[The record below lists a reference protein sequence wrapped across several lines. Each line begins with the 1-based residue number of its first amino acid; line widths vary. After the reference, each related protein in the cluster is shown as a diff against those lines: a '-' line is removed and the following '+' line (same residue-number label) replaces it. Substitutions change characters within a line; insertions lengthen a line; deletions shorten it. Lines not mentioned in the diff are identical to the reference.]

1 MDVLRKFFPYFK
13 LIKPVRI
20 QFALGI
26 LFGVLF
32 SLTSG
37 FGIPLM
43 IEIAFPILFGNADQA
58 PVWLSKLVDQFFKD
72 DIRGGFLILCS
83 LMIPFMM
90 AIRALA
96 GWGNGFF
103 MNYTG
108 FYLIQKLQKEIFSKI
123 QLLPYSFFKENKTG
137 EITASILAYPDQIKR
152 VIVDM
157 SNDIVKQPL
166 TLCAALGFLIYKSAT
181 SDSFFVAF
189 IGFLSIP
196 ILVLPIRMIGN
207 YLSKRSRQI
216 VKSGEALNSWV
227 IETVQS
233 PIEIRSFNLEERQK
247 KHFSET
253 LDRIFK
259 FTVKSVRT
267 SLLISPSIEFVSSI
281 GFGLALYLG
290 VQKGMSQG
298 EFLALFIALYM
309 AYGPIK
315 RLGQMHGL
323 IKQIEPPLDRVDR
336 ILNLEESVKSP
347 ENPIKIT
354 QPIKGLIEFEDVSFQ
369 YEPGKLVLESVD
381 ISVKPSVPL
390 AIVGKSGSGKSSFVN
405 LIMRLYDPTSGV
417 IKLDGIELKK
427 YRLHDLRQ
435 QIAYVPQM
443 PLLFNC
449 SAFENIRIG
458 RPGASDGEVFKAA
471 KEANAYDFIKN
482 LPDGFDTII
491 GEQGNSLSG
500 GQKQRIAIARA
511 LLKDAPIMIFDE
523 ATSALDEG
531 LSKEMLDRLELIAKE
546 KTLIL
551 ITHDVSISQ
560 RINQKVYF

>member
-26 LFGVLF
+26 LSGILF

-43 IEIAFPILFGNADQA
+43 IETAFPILFGNPDQA
-58 PVWLSKLVDQFFKD
+58 PVWLSKLVDQYFKD
-72 DIRGGFLILCS
+72 DIKGGFLILCS
-83 LMIPFMM
+83 MMIPFMM

-108 FYLIQKLQKEIFSKI
+108 FYLIQKMQKKIFSKI
-123 QLLPYSFFKENKTG
+123 QVLPYSFFKENKTG
-137 EITASILAYPDQIKR
+137 EITASILAYPEQIKR

-166 TLCAALGFLIYKSAT
+166 TLFAALGFIIYKSTT
-181 SDSFFVAF
+181 SNSFFVTF

-207 YLSKRSRQI
+207 YLSKRSKQI
-216 VKSGEALNSWV
+216 VKSGEALTSWV

-247 KHFSET
+247 ENFFKT
-253 LDRIFK
+253 LDRIFIY
-259 FTVKSVRT
+259 TVKSVRT

-290 VQKGMSQG
+290 VQNGMSQG
-298 EFLALFIALYM
+298 EFLSLFIALYM

-347 ENPIKIT
+347 EDPVKIT

-369 YEPGKLVLESVD
+369 YEPDKPVLKSVNILAD
-381 ISVKPSVPL
+381 RSEPL
-390 AIVGKSGSGKSSFVN
+390 AIVGDSGSGKSSLVN
-405 LIMRLYDPTSGV
+405 LLMRLYDPTSGV
-417 IKLDGIELKK
+417 IKLDGIDIKR
-427 YRLHDLRQ
+427 YRLHDLRE

-449 SAFENIRIG
+449 SAFENIRICCP
-458 RPGASDGEVFKAA
+458 RASCDEVFKAA
-471 KEANAYDFIKN
+471 KEANAYDFINN
-482 LPDGFDTII
+482 LPKGFDTII
-491 GEQGNSLSG
+491 GEKGNSLSG

-523 ATSALDEG
+523 ATSALDE
-531 LSKEMLDRLELIAKE
+531 SKSLNIIKNIINDRDKTILFISHDTELTKNF
-546 KTLIL
+546 TR
-551 ITHDVSISQ
+551 SIH
-560 RINQKVYF
+560 I

>member
-1 MDVLRKFFPYFK
+1 MDVLRKFIPYFK
-13 LIKPVRI
+13 FVKPVRI

-26 LFGVLF
+26 VFGVLF

-43 IEIAFPILFGNADQA
+43 IETAFPILFGNPDQA
-58 PVWLSKLVDQFFKD
+58 PDWLIRLVDQYFKD
-72 DIRGGFLILCS
+72 DIDGGFLILCS
-83 LMIPFMM
+83 MMIPFMM
-90 AIRALA
+90 AIRAMA
-96 GWGNGFF
+96 GWANGFF

-108 FYLIQKLQKEIFSKI
+108 FYLIQKMQKQIFSKI
-123 QLLPYSFFKENKTG
+123 QVLPYSFFKENKTG
-137 EITASILAYPDQIKR
+137 EITASILAYPEQIKR

-166 TLCAALGFLIYKSAT
+166 TLFAALGFIIYKSTT

-196 ILVLPIRMIGN
+196 ILVFPIRMIGN
-207 YLSKRSRQI
+207 YLSKRSTQI
-216 VKSGEALNSWV
+216 VQLGEALTSWV

-233 PIEIRSFNLEERQK
+233 PIEIRSFNLEGRQK
-247 KHFSET
+247 KHFFET

-267 SLLISPSIEFVSSI
+267 SLLITPSIEFVSSI

-290 VQKGMSQG
+290 VQNGMSQG

-347 ENPIKIT
+347 EDPIKIT
-354 QPIKGLIEFEDVSFQ
+354 KPIKGFIEFKDVSFE
-369 YEPGKLVLESVD
+369 YEPDIPVLKSVN
-381 ISVKPSVPL
+381 ISVGRADPL
-390 AIVGKSGSGKSSFVN
+390 AIVGDSGSGKSSLVN
-405 LIMRLYDPTSGV
+405 LLMRLYDPYAGV
-417 IKLDGIELKK
+417 IEIDGI
-427 YRLHDLRQ
+427 DLRKYCLRDLRD
-435 QIAYVPQM
+435 QISYVPQM

-458 RPGASDGEVFKAA
+458 RSEASDDEVFNATKR
-471 KEANAYDFIKN
+471 ANAYDFIKN
-482 LPDGFDTII
+482 LPNGFDTII
-491 GEQGNSLSG
+491 GEKGNLLSG

-523 ATSALDEG
+523 ATSALDE
-531 LSKEMLDRLELIAKE
+531 SKSQDIIKNITEDRD
-546 KTLIL
+546 KTIL
-551 ITHDVSISQ
+551 FISHDTEVIKNFT
-560 RINQKVYF
+560 RTIHI